1 MTKDQ
6 VMARIAGIT
15 TEKDSKGNISK
26 VTFDLKKHRAEIMP
40 LLIKLGAVEED
51 DFEKEWKKAETIS
64 ESLKKLKTEMKTWD
78 WKA

>member
-1 MTKDQ
+1 
-6 VMARIAGIT
+6 MARIAGIT

-51 DFEKEWKKAETIS
+51 DFEKEWKKAK
-64 ESLKKLKTEMKTWD
+64 ESGYTLEEFKADMLRTVRSWEWKK
-78 WKA
+78 